1 MLSAIQDRRSI
12 RKYKNTPISPKTIAL
27 VLRAGYQ
34 APSSKN
40 RQPWRFVV
48 CAGAAKAE
56 MLSVMSAGLERESQ
70 HPLLPGSAQYL
81 QGAVRTREIM
91 AQAPVVILVAN
102 ALSLPLDEPLTPEQR
117 IYELCNAQSI
127 GACMENMSL
136 AALRMGLG
144 SLWICDTYFALAELN
159 AWLGGGRQ
167 LMAAMALGYPDEN
180 PPPPPREEF
189 LNPFVWGR
197 WKTEGVFVR

>member
-27 VLRAGYQ
+27 VLWAGYQ

-70 HPLLPGSAQYL
+70 HPLLPGSAQ
-81 QGAVRTREIM
+81 
-91 AQAPVVILVAN
+91 
-102 ALSLPLDEPLTPEQR
+102 
-117 IYELCNAQSI
+117 
-127 GACMENMSL
+127 
-136 AALRMGLG
+136 
-144 SLWICDTYFALAELN
+144 
-159 AWLGGGRQ
+159 
-167 LMAAMALGYPDEN
+167 
-180 PPPPPREEF
+180 
-189 LNPFVWGR
+189 
-197 WKTEGVFVR
+197 

>member
-136 AALRMGLG
+136 AALRMAVSYTHLRAHE
-144 SLWICDTYFALAELN
+144 T
-159 AWLGGGRQ
+159 
-167 LMAAMALGYPDEN
+167 
-180 PPPPPREEF
+180 
-189 LNPFVWGR
+189 
-197 WKTEGVFVR
+197 

>member
-1 MLSAIQDRRSI
+1 MLTAIEKRRSI
-12 RKYKNTPISPKTIAL
+12 RKYKETPVSRELLEEI
-27 VLRAGYQ
+27 LRAGML

-180 PPPPPREEF
+180 PPPRPRKEF
-189 LNPFVWGR
+189 DSLVEWR
-197 WKTEGVFVR
+197 I